1 MALVIGIMALMVA
14 TAALVVGLLTHSEL
28 SALRERERQSPSRGD
43 AATAPFTQGGH
54 AAEAATTPS
63 VTADVVPPPSEREAV
78 PVTGQQMT
86 HEQRVEQAVSQK
98 EYANFMTYDGGEQ
111 EPIDRD
117 TILADSGE

>member
-14 TAALVVGLLTHSEL
+14 TAALVVGLLTHSEV
-28 SALRERERQSPSRGD
+28 SALRERERQSPGRG
-43 AATAPFTQGGH
+43 T
-54 AAEAATTPS
+54 AEAAITPS
-63 VTADVVPPPSEREAV
+63 VTAVAVPPPSGREAV

-111 EPIDRD
+111 APIDPD